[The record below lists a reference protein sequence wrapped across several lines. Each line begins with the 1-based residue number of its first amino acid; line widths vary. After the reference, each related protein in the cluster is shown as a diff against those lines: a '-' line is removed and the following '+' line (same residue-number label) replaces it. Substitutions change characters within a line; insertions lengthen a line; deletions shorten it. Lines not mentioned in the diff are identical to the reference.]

1 MESTKKNEDTIAI
14 TFIRKGENR
23 ELAYEYLDELCELA
37 KTAGAEIVEKFT
49 QELQSPNKATLIG
62 KGKVEEIKE
71 YIDENKVQLVI
82 FDVDLTPM
90 QVRNLEKAF
99 QIKVIDRSG
108 LILDIFAKRASSLEA
123 KTQVELAQTQYML
136 PRLTRMWTHL
146 SKQLGGIGTKG
157 PGETQIETDR
167 RILRDKIQFLKE
179 KLINI
184 ENVRET
190 QRKGRAGIPRFALV
204 GYTNSGKSTLM
215 KAITAADVYIKDE
228 LFATLDTTVRAFEL
242 PGGMKALLS
251 DTVGFIR
258 KLPHHL
264 VASFRST
271 LAEAAEADVIVH
283 IVDVS
288 LENFRD
294 QIKTVDLTLE
304 TLDIKDRPVLLV
316 FNKIDKMEERLGI
329 TGIKEEFPGSVFISA
344 TRGINIQALLD
355 KIKEIYDNNSN
366 DVWIKL
372 PYTEMGKINQLFNC
386 GQILS
391 QNDKEDGTIYC
402 IRIKPEQFSYFKN
415 VFGTFQI
422 AKQTQKI
429 DKNLE

>member
-1 MESTKKNEDTIAI
+1 MESTKKNEDTIAV

-23 ELAYEYLDELCELA
+23 DLAYEYLDELCELA

-99 QIKVIDRSG
+99 AIKVIDRSG

-123 KTQVELAQTQYML
+123 KTQVELAQTQYLL

-146 SKQLGGIGTKG
+146 SKQFGGIGTKG
-157 PGETQIETDR
+157 PGETQIETDK
-167 RILRDKIQFLKE
+167 RILRDKIQALKE

-184 ENVRET
+184 ELVRET
-190 QRKGRAGIPRFALV
+190 QRKGRVGIPRFALV

-215 KAITAADVYIKDE
+215 KAITEADVYIKDE
-228 LFATLDTTVRAFEL
+228 LFATLDTTVRTFEL
-242 PGGMKALLS
+242 PGGVKALLS

-271 LAEAAEADVIVH
+271 LAEAAEADVIIH

-294 QIKTVDLTLE
+294 QLKTVETTLE
-304 TLDIKDRPVLLV
+304 SLDIKDRPVLLV

-329 TGIKEEFPGSVFISA
+329 TGIKEEYPESVFISA
-344 TRGINIQALLD
+344 TRGINIQGLLD

-366 DVWIKL
+366 DVWLKL
-372 PYTEMGKINQLFNC
+372 PYTEMSKINLLYGC

-391 QNDKEDGTIYC
+391 QDDKEDGSVYC
-402 IRIKPEQFSYFKN
+402 IRLQNDKLSYFKN
-415 VFGTFQI
+415 IFGKYVI
-422 AKQTQKI
+422 KNVKQKP
-429 DKNLE
+429 

>member
-1 MESTKKNEDTIAI
+1 MESTKKNEDTIAV

-23 ELAYEYLDELCELA
+23 DLAYEYLEELCELA

-71 YIDENKVQLVI
+71 YIDENNVQLVI

-123 KTQVELAQTQYML
+123 KTQVELAQTQYLL

-146 SKQLGGIGTKG
+146 SKQFGGIGTKG
-157 PGETQIETDR
+157 PGETQIETDK
-167 RILRDKIQFLKE
+167 RILRDKIQSLKE
-179 KLINI
+179 RLINI
-184 ENVRET
+184 ELVRET

-215 KAITAADVYIKDE
+215 KAITEADVYIKDE
-228 LFATLDTTVRAFEL
+228 LFATLDTTVRTFEL
-242 PGGMKALLS
+242 PGGVKALLS

-271 LAEAAEADVIVH
+271 LAEAAEADVIIH

-294 QIKTVDLTLE
+294 QLKTVETTLE
-304 TLDIKDRPVLLV
+304 SLDIKDRPVLLV
-316 FNKIDKMEERLGI
+316 FNKIDKMEERMGI
-329 TGIKEEFPGSVFISA
+329 TGIKEEYPESIFISA
-344 TRGINIQALLD
+344 TRGINIQGLLE

-366 DVWIKL
+366 DIWIKL
-372 PYTEMGKINQLFNC
+372 PYTEMSKINLLYGC

-391 QNDKEDGTIYC
+391 QIDKEDGSIYS
-402 IRIKPEQFSYFKN
+402 IRLQNDKLSYFKN
-415 VFGTFQI
+415 IFGI
-422 AKQTQKI
+422 YEI
-429 DKNLE
+429 DKDTQS